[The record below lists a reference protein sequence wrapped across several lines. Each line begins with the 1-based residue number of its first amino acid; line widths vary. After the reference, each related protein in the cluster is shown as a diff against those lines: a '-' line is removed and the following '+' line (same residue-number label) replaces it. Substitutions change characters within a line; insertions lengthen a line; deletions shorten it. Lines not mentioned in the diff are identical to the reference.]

1 MHTKSDNITIM
12 IDIETE
18 DAINE
23 LFNTFRKR
31 YQELSAFKGRSWRSL
46 QINGLPKDF
55 RQFFSE
61 FGS

>member
-12 IDIETE
+12 KGIETE

-31 YQELSAFKGRSWRSL
+31 YQE
-46 QINGLPKDF
+46 GLETKIG
-55 RQFFSE
+55 E
-61 FGS
+61 AVLHLNVLIY